1 MKLLL
6 GLYRPV
12 SGRIYIDD
20 VEIGSL
26 SLNAYRN
33 IIGSVMQDDKL
44 FSGALSENITMF
56 EHNYDENRLLYCCQL
71 ANILDDI
78 KSLPMG
84 FNSLVGDMGGSFS
97 GGQLQRIFLARALY
111 KQPQI
116 LLLDESTSH
125 LDSANEKLI
134 NENINDLSMTRIII
148 AHRQETIDSADRVI
162 DLSKCSAL
170 EPIQ

>member
-1 MKLLL
+1 
-6 GLYRPV
+6 
-12 SGRIYIDD
+12 
-20 VEIGSL
+20 
-26 SLNAYRN
+26 
-33 IIGSVMQDDKL
+33 
-44 FSGALSENITMF
+44 
-56 EHNYDENRLLYCCQL
+56 
-71 ANILDDI
+71 
-78 KSLPMG
+78 MG